1 MPTTR
6 RHSFAA
12 SSSSSSVGSG
22 MASAGSFGSR
32 SLIGRCPG
40 LPLRLLS
47 EVGVLLRPPPCM
59 LFPSPF
65 SDEICQYGE
74 PEDRDHERPKDLP
87 AGFWGIPNACGENSS
102 PCGLLVRPLKFLT
115 PFPHCIVATRRSAVG
130 HTACPPR
137 PPPRCG
143 YGARTGRGA

>member
-65 SDEICQYGE
+65 SDEKCQYGE

-87 AGFWGIPNACGENSS
+87 AGFLANPKRVRRKFGPQRYTAPS
-102 PCGLLVRPLKFLT
+102 P
-115 PFPHCIVATRRSAVG
+115 IVL
-130 HTACPPR
+130 
-137 PPPRCG
+137 
-143 YGARTGRGA
+143 